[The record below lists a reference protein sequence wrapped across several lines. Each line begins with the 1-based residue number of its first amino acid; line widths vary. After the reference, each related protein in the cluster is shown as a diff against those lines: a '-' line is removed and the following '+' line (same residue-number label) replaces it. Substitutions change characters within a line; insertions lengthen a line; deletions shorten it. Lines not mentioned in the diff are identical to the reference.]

1 MTYTGPWMKLRG
13 IHQGSKDV
21 TIEKKISNQP
31 FLRSSGLPFLTVAKT
46 ISPLAAAGSRF
57 NRPRI
62 PPTAMIYKFFAPV
75 IIKDS
80 LRSMDLHA
88 T

>member
-1 MTYTGPWMKLRG
+1 MKLRG

-21 TIEKKISNQP
+21 TDENNFNEP
-31 FLRSSGLPFLTVAKT
+31 FLRSSGLPFLTVART

-62 PPTAMIYKFFAPV
+62 PPTAMMYRFLAPV
-75 IIKDS
+75 KK
-80 LRSMDLHA
+80 L
-88 T
+88 

>member
-1 MTYTGPWMKLRG
+1 MSQLK
-13 IHQGSKDV
+13 KD
-21 TIEKKISNQP
+21 SNQP

-62 PPTAMIYKFFAPV
+62 PPTAMIYKFFAPA
-75 IIKDS
+75 IINDKFKIHGS
-80 LRSMDLHA
+80 LSYIEIIFE
-88 T
+88 